1 MAHLS
6 TFLPALLDA
15 FENHSPYF
23 RKARHPSSDVA
34 RAAEAWSG
42 DRQGNRG
49 CIVAGRSLLMA
60 RGRCGNMFQHERE
73 LKHSTA
79 TSAGQHAAYEIT
91 MMGSVPTLFK

>member
-1 MAHLS
+1 MSMVHALS
-6 TFLPALLDA
+6 LDA
-15 FENHSPYF
+15 AISAVRLTPVLVQ
-23 RKARHPSSDVA
+23 ARHPSSDVA

-49 CIVAGRSLLMA
+49 CIVAGQSLLMA

-79 TSAGQHAAYEIT
+79 TSAGQHAAYEIP